1 MTKKLT
7 VEQVA
12 TALAENASAELCENG
27 FDYWLHIGENGEI
40 VPFVQEAG
48 ESFSHNVPADEVPGF
63 EEADTMDIVY
73 QQESMETPWFREA
86 VLDLTAQVNA
96 WLEENTTDPQD

>member
-12 TALAENASAELCENG
+12 TALAENASAELC
-27 FDYWLHIGENGEI
+27 ENGEI